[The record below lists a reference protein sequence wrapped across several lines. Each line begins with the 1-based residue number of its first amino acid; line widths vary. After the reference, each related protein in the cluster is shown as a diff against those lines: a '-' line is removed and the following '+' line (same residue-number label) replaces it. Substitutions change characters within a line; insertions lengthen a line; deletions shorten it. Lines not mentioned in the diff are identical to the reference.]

1 MDALANAQPS
11 ITQRIAFER
20 IFGCRYVKSTVCRHR
35 AVWRRADEDLRTAF
49 VKLGRD
55 ERAMWGE
62 FVRRFEGRASG
73 LSLQA
78 APGESEVGHM
88 QGVMQVP
95 LQHLPLRR
103 DESEA
108 TQEPVMGS
116 LIPPIREEQA
126 EHRQQHSGL
135 GATMPS
141 TSGPGQS
148 GETNHVQMQHPG
160 KRVVSYLNRPL
171 IPIS

>member
-1 MDALANAQPS
+1 M
-11 ITQRIAFER
+11 
-20 IFGCRYVKSTVCRHR
+20 
-35 AVWRRADEDLRTAF
+35 RTAF

-62 FVRRFEGRASG
+62 FVRRVEGRASG

-95 LQHLPLRR
+95 LQRLPLRR

-116 LIPPIREEQA
+116 LVPPIREEQP

-135 GATMPS
+135 GATL
-141 TSGPGQS
+141 TTASGPGQPGDVPMQHS
-148 GETNHVQMQHPG
+148 GEWAYFARLGSAQ
-160 KRVVSYLNRPL
+160 
-171 IPIS
+171 

>member
-1 MDALANAQPS
+1 
-11 ITQRIAFER
+11 
-20 IFGCRYVKSTVCRHR
+20 
-35 AVWRRADEDLRTAF
+35 
-49 VKLGRD
+49 
-55 ERAMWGE
+55 
-62 FVRRFEGRASG
+62 
-73 LSLQA
+73 
-78 APGESEVGHM
+78 M

-116 LIPPIREEQA
+116 LVPPIREEQP

-135 GATMPS
+135 GAAMASGT
-141 TSGPGQS
+141 GPGQA

-160 KRVVSYLNRPL
+160 GRALFSTRFLVSRRL